1 MYQEDVS
8 IASKSILEPGVI
20 NEELL
25 INLSIDQGP
34 EDDAGKYFLED
45 GIKLDVITEIRIEFL
60 SK

>member
-1 MYQEDVS
+1 MYQDVS

-34 EDDAGKYFLED
+34 KDDAGTYFLED
-45 GIKLDVITEIRIEFL
+45 GIKLDVITEIRIEFF
-60 SK
+60 SM